1 MGIKIHE
8 SDEYVAP
15 AADAPEVFERSI
27 SEFAS
32 LTDLGL
38 KLEELPRPT
47 LWRVLVLPKQPKK
60 MTASGIALPTA
71 ALEAERHLNFIG
83 QVLALGPLAGR
94 TEKFQ
99 NPYWE
104 SSYIN
109 EYGCLKDPTPDEPR
123 WAWDIKVGDW
133 VVYGRYAGMAKE
145 FKGVRLLT
153 VNDDEITEV
162 IDGPDHFRVYV

>member
-1 MGIKIHE
+1 MGKIEFHE
-8 SDEYVAP
+8 SNEYVP
-15 AADAPEVFERSI
+15 PVSDAPEVFERNI

-32 LTDLGL
+32 FEDMGI
-38 KLEELPRPT
+38 KLDELPRPT

-60 MTASGIALPTA
+60 MSSGGIALPTA

-83 QVLALGPLAGR
+83 QVLALGPLAGK
-94 TEKFQ
+94 TEKFE
-99 NPYWE
+99 NPDW
-104 SSYIN
+104 
-109 EYGCLKDPTPDEPR
+109 TPGFGDYYMANNIPR
-123 WAWDIKVGDW
+123 WLWDIKVGDW

-162 IDGPDHFRVYV
+162 ISGPDHFRVYV

>member
-1 MGIKIHE
+1 MATVFKESHE
-8 SDEYVAP
+8 EVAP
-15 AADAPEVFERSI
+15 VSDAPEVFERSI

-32 LTDLGL
+32 LTDLGI
-38 KLEELPRPT
+38 KLDELPRPT

-83 QVLALGPLAGR
+83 QVLALGPLAGK
-94 TEKFQ
+94 TDKFQ
-99 NPYWE
+99 NPEWQPTF
-104 SSYIN
+104 IN
-109 EYGCLKDPTPDEPR
+109 SLGFREARTPEQPR
-123 WAWDIKVGDW
+123 WAWNIKVGDW

-145 FKGVRLLT
+145 YKGVRLLT

-162 IDGPDHFRVYV
+162 IDGPDNFRVYV